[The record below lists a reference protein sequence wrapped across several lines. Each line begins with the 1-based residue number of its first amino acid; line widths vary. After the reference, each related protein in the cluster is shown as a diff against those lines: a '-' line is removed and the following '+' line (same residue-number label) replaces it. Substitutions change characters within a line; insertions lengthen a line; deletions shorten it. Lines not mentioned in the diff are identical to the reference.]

1 MNKAILVMTS
11 DNPFYIDEL
20 KSLCIACDI
29 EVEDVVI
36 QKLEKI
42 NPATYIGKGKIEEI
56 RLRLDGEMVIF
67 DDELSPLQVKNLT
80 DQLQTEVTD
89 RTDLILRIFE
99 QRAQTKEAKLQVEIA
114 RDQYLLPRL
123 AGMQEHMSHQQ
134 GGSGFRGSGEKQI
147 ELDRRIISRKLSRS
161 RKELA
166 QIVKQRQ
173 TQRERRK
180 RNNVPVIALVGYTN
194 SGKSTLLNTLCQNKE
209 KKVFEKDMLFATL
222 QTSTRNIKIKNH
234 TCLLTDTVGFIE
246 RLPHNLIQAFRSTL
260 EEVKEALKAEHTS
273 EEITALT
280 EKLDTASKKLV
291 RRGNTAELDLL
302 LAQAKN
308 TDSKLYTQKSYK
320 NLLEVI
326 KAIEE
331 ELENKEE
338 LTQEEVDALTKKLSD
353 AMAQLEKNPE
363 ITPETPSKP
372 STPSTPSKP
381 SKPSKPGTG
390 TETTKPNKKPQTGD
404 STMLGFAA
412 FFTMISLL
420 GYVLLKKKEA

>member
-1 MNKAILVMTS
+1 M
-11 DNPFYIDEL
+11 
-20 KSLCIACDI
+20 
-29 EVEDVVI
+29 
-36 QKLEKI
+36 
-42 NPATYIGKGKIEEI
+42 
-56 RLRLDGEMVIF
+56 
-67 DDELSPLQVKNLT
+67 
-80 DQLQTEVTD
+80 
-89 RTDLILRIFE
+89 
-99 QRAQTKEAKLQVEIA
+99 
-114 RDQYLLPRL
+114 
-123 AGMQEHMSHQQ
+123 
-134 GGSGFRGSGEKQI
+134 
-147 ELDRRIISRKLSRS
+147 
-161 RKELA
+161 
-166 QIVKQRQ
+166 
-173 TQRERRK
+173 
-180 RNNVPVIALVGYTN
+180 
-194 SGKSTLLNTLCQNKE
+194 
-209 KKVFEKDMLFATL
+209 
-222 QTSTRNIKIKNH
+222 
-234 TCLLTDTVGFIE
+234 
-246 RLPHNLIQAFRSTL
+246 
-260 EEVKEALKAEHTS
+260 KEALKAEHTS

-353 AMAQLEKNPE
+353 AVAQLEKNPE

-372 STPSTPSKP
+372 STPSTPSTP

>member
-1 MNKAILVMTS
+1 MNKEDATVS
-11 DNPFYIDEL
+11 E
-20 KSLCIACDI
+20 I
-29 EVEDVVI
+29 ED
-36 QKLEKI
+36 
-42 NPATYIGKGKIEEI
+42 AH
-56 RLRLDGEMVIF
+56 
-67 DDELSPLQVKNLT
+67 
-80 DQLQTEVTD
+80 
-89 RTDLILRIFE
+89 
-99 QRAQTKEAKLQVEIA
+99 AKLQEA
-114 RDQYLLPRL
+114 R
-123 AGMQEHMSHQQ
+123 
-134 GGSGFRGSGEKQI
+134 K
-147 ELDRRIISRKLSRS
+147 
-161 RKELA
+161 
-166 QIVKQRQ
+166 
-173 TQRERRK
+173 
-180 RNNVPVIALVGYTN
+180 NLVL
-194 SGKSTLLNTLCQNKE
+194 K
-209 KKVFEKDMLFATL
+209 A
-222 QTSTRNIKIKNH
+222 
-234 TCLLTDTVGFIE
+234 TDTEVKALENKVASFKE
-246 RLPHNLIQAFRSTL
+246 DDYTASSYKAFLPVL

-280 EKLDTASKKLV
+280 EKLDAASKKLV

-338 LTQEEVDALTKKLSD
+338 LTQEEVDALTKQLSD
-353 AMAQLEKNPE
+353 AVAQLEKNPE

-372 STPSTPSKP
+372 STPSKPENP

>member
-1 MNKAILVMTS
+1 MGEKDALEEAKANLKAAYDALVARGDVKALEAEIKALEKLSKDDYTEESYNALMKVKADAEKLVKNKDASVDEVNEMLEALRNAKAALVTKASISKKTLRDYIDSNNLKTLDTSLYLTSTVKPFQDALKNAEAIL
-11 DNPFYIDEL
+11 N
-20 KSLCIACDI
+20 K
-29 EVEDVVI
+29 ED
-36 QKLEKI
+36 
-42 NPATYIGKGKIEEI
+42 ATVSEIEE
-56 RLRLDGEMVIF
+56 
-67 DDELSPLQVKNLT
+67 
-80 DQLQTEVTD
+80 
-89 RTDLILRIFE
+89 
-99 QRAQTKEAKLQVEIA
+99 AYAKLQEA
-114 RDQYLLPRL
+114 RKNLVLKASEVKVLENKVASFKEEDYTASSYKAFLP
-123 AGMQEHMSHQQ
+123 
-134 GGSGFRGSGEKQI
+134 
-147 ELDRRIISRKLSRS
+147 
-161 RKELA
+161 
-166 QIVKQRQ
+166 V
-173 TQRERRK
+173 
-180 RNNVPVIALVGYTN
+180 
-194 SGKSTLLNTLCQNKE
+194 
-209 KKVFEKDMLFATL
+209 
-222 QTSTRNIKIKNH
+222 
-234 TCLLTDTVGFIE
+234 
-246 RLPHNLIQAFRSTL
+246 L

-353 AMAQLEKNPE
+353 AVAQLEKNPE

-372 STPSTPSKP
+372 STPSNPETP